1 MTHTV
6 KNSSGEVLTFKST
19 TDSSDQLRPSVIVD
33 TMTSAPFGTVGDAA
47 VAAGAQGTMLAL
59 LRTMTGQLATG
70 VVAQPSTAL
79 IGDVGLKAR
88 GAGGLSVLY
97 LHSAADQNMTQVK
110 TTSGTVYGW
119 SITNA
124 SAAAYCKLYDVTA
137 TANLTTG
144 GHLKHAIRLPASDG
158 HVQSIPHGIAFASG
172 IALAL
177 VAGGATNSTVAV
189 GASDIDVNLYYA

>member
-1 MTHTV
+1 MTHTA

-19 TDSSDQLRPSVIVD
+19 TDSSGELRPSIIVD
-33 TMTSAPFGTVGDAA
+33 SLSTAQFGAVGDST
-47 VAAGAQGTMLAL
+47 VAPGSQGSLLAL
-59 LRTMTGQLATG
+59 QRSLLSQ
-70 VVAQPSTAL
+70 VASGITLQPSTAQ

-88 GAGGLSVLY
+88 GAGGLSMFY
-97 LHSAADQNMTQVK
+97 LHSAGDQNMSQVK

-119 SITNA
+119 TITNA
-124 SAAAYCKLYDVTA
+124 SAAAYFKLYDVTA
-137 TANLTTG
+137 TGGLTTA
-144 GHLKHAIRLPASDG
+144 GHLKHSVRLFASAESR
-158 HVQSIPHGIAFASG
+158 QAIPHGLAFASG